1 MRRIRWMSAVAL
13 AVVGVFLL
21 CAMPSL
27 SAMARHT
34 VRKGES
40 LAEIAQRYNV
50 PLSRLIELNRS
61 RFPRG
66 NPDLLYT
73 GTTILV
79 PVKQPV
85 APAAPPAIN
94 ETPAAPAPPPE
105 KSPAQTTAA
114 DERPGAGPPLTE
126 DNLFP
131 PEKNVSS
138 LSPEARKAA
147 RQQIYGTVTDA
158 RSRPIEGASIVTDH
172 GDYTSTSKADGSYS
186 IAGVEPGTYAVTVSR
201 AGFGSH
207 TATGIVVKEGERSP
221 ASFQL
226 RSPSSSTWSAPWMVV
241 AGLIILILVVALAL
255 MMRMISSSLN
265 AAEPR
270 DSGLLR
276 LIATRELGKGARV
289 HWLRAGERDLFVT
302 EGVDVHMLP
311 ADTLR
316 EPEALPSPGSSSSAQ
331 NRRPRKNGPTSPDPD

>member
-1 MRRIRWMSAVAL
+1 
-13 AVVGVFLL
+13 
-21 CAMPSL
+21 
-27 SAMARHT
+27 MARHT
-34 VRKGES
+34 VQKGES

-79 PVKQPV
+79 PVKQPA
-85 APAAPPAIN
+85 APAPPAPPAIK
-94 ETPAAPAPPPE
+94 ETPAAPD
-105 KSPAQTTAA
+105 QTSATG
-114 DERPGAGPPLTE
+114 ERSGAGPPLTE

-158 RSRPIEGASIVTDH
+158 QSHPVDGASIVTDH

-186 IAGVEPGTYAVTVSR
+186 IAGVEPGTYAVTASR

-226 RSPSSSTWSAPWMVV
+226 RSPSSAAWSTPWMLV

-265 AAEPR
+265 ASEPR

-331 NRRPRKNGPTSPDPD
+331 NRRPRKNGPASPDSD